1 MDLKAARCPSCGG
14 DLNIPEGVDYVECPF
29 CGIDVKVRDIVA
41 HELDSK
47 SMLELASHALNT
59 GNYKSAQEYYSFIL
73 DKEPSNPY
81 AVLGK
86 IKSIIKKDWEEGP
99 RKTSGVK
106 EFISENLAKII
117 DDKREKY
124 LDNVSDYIC
133 GIYDDEIKKYKTD
146 IDFIG
151 KTNEFLRQLLY
162 LLETSHEL
170 NSGHE
175 KTLVTLIEYF
185 FLIRRL
191 NITAVGN
198 VYNEAKLENLFKKY
212 SEALGKIDLVKAA
225 GYGKKWDL
233 QIEADE
239 TKKRNTRLGCVMFLI
254 TAAVIAFIIWF
265 LIKAL

>member
-1 MDLKAARCPSCGG
+1 M
-14 DLNIPEGVDYVECPF
+14 NIPEGVDYVECPF

-41 HELDSK
+41 HELDIK
-47 SMLELASHALNT
+47 SLLELASHALNT

-73 DKEPSNPY
+73 DKEPSNPF

-86 IKSIIKKDWEEGP
+86 IKSTVKKDWEEGQ

-106 EFISENLAKII
+106 EFISENLAIII
-117 DDKREKY
+117 DGKKEKY
-124 LDNVSDYIC
+124 LDNISDYIC
-133 GIYDDEIKKYKTD
+133 GLYEDEVKKYKND

-151 KTNEFLRQLLY
+151 KTHEFLKQLLY

-170 NSGHE
+170 NPEHE

-191 NITAVGN
+191 NLTAVGN
-198 VYNEAKLENLFKKY
+198 VYNEGKLENLFLKY

-225 GYGKKWDL
+225 EYGKKWDAQL
-233 QIEADE
+233 TADE
-239 TKKRNTRLGCVMFLI
+239 TKKSNTRLGCIMLLI

-265 LIKAL
+265 LIKVL